1 MIGPGATR
9 RIDSSGYGCGVL
21 VADIHHVSLN
31 VSDTERALT
40 FYRDVLG
47 MVSLPRPDF
56 PFAGA
61 WLDAGNG
68 RQVHLIEATVPTDL
82 GQHMAFRV
90 ADIEAAIAH
99 LRAAG
104 VETPDAAPVGATGIR
119 QTFVV
124 DPDGN
129 RIEFTQPA

>member
-1 MIGPGATR
+1 
-9 RIDSSGYGCGVL
+9 VL

-31 VSDTERALT
+31 VSDTDRALG

-47 MVSLPRPDF
+47 MPVLPRPDF
-56 PFAGA
+56 AFGGA

-68 RQVHLIEATVPTDL
+68 RQVHLIEAGVPGDL
-82 GQHMAFRV
+82 GQHVAFRV
-90 ADIEAAIAH
+90 DDLDRVVDA

-104 VETPDAAPVGATGIR
+104 VEVPDPWAVGDTPIR
-119 QTFVV
+119 QTFLH

-129 RIEFTQPA
+129 RLELTQPG

>member
-1 MIGPGATR
+1 M
-9 RIDSSGYGCGVL
+9 L

-31 VSDTERALT
+31 VSDTEVALR

-47 MVSLPRPDF
+47 LREMERPAF
-56 PFAGA
+56 GFGGA
-61 WLDAGNG
+61 WLDAGHG
-68 RQVHLIEATVPTDL
+68 RQVHLIEADVPADV

-90 ADIEAAIAH
+90 DDIDAVIVE

-104 VETPDAAPVGATGIR
+104 IAVPDARAVAGTSIR
-119 QTFVV
+119 QTFVR

-129 RIEFTQPA
+129 RIEFTQPAP

>member
-1 MIGPGATR
+1 VH
-9 RIDSSGYGCGVL
+9 VL

-31 VSDTERALT
+31 VSNTERALG

-47 MVSLPRPDF
+47 MAVLPRPNF
-56 PFAGA
+56 PFGGA
-61 WLDAGNG
+61 WLDAGAG
-68 RQVHLIEATVPTDL
+68 RQVHLIEADVPNDL
-82 GQHMAFRV
+82 GQHVAFRV
-90 ADIEAAIAH
+90 VSLSDVVGR

-104 VETPDAAPVGATGIR
+104 VVVDEPRTVGDTAIL

-129 RIEFTQPA
+129 RIEFTQPPV

>member
-1 MIGPGATR
+1 M
-9 RIDSSGYGCGVL
+9 L
-21 VADIHHVSLN
+21 VSDIHHVSLN
-31 VSDTERALT
+31 VSEVSRALR

-47 MVSLPRPDF
+47 MAELERPDF
-56 PFAGA
+56 PFGGA

-68 RQVHLIEATVPTDL
+68 SQVHLIEAKVPADL
-82 GQHMAFRV
+82 GQHTAFQVTDIDVTV
-90 ADIEAAIAH
+90 AR

-104 VETPDAAPVGATGIR
+104 IDAPAPTSVGGTQIR
-119 QTFVV
+119 QTFVL

>member
-1 MIGPGATR
+1 MLI
-9 RIDSSGYGCGVL
+9 
-21 VADIHHVSLN
+21 ADIHHVSLN
-31 VSDTERALT
+31 VTDTELALT

-68 RQVHLIEATVPTDL
+68 RQVHLIEAKVPTDL
-82 GQHMAFRV
+82 GQHMAFQV
-90 ADIEAAIAH
+90 ADIEAAIER

-104 VETPDAAPVGATGIR
+104 VETPDATPVGSTGIR
-119 QTFVV
+119 QTFVL